1 MITSQA
7 DRHALVT
14 KLNAL
19 IENEINDLVRSEAN
33 GDQRRGKIAAYRA
46 VIELV
51 TPKEV
56 RQPVEQADYGFG
68 SAVAGTYP

>member
-14 KLNAL
+14 KLNTL
-19 IENEINDLVRSEAN
+19 IDDETNALVRSEEN
-33 GDQRRGKIAAYRA
+33 GDQRRGKIAAYRS

-56 RQPVEQADYGFG
+56 RQPISNADYGFG

>member
-14 KLNAL
+14 KLNTL
-19 IENEINDLVRSEAN
+19 IANETNNLIRSEEN
-33 GDQRRGKIAAYRA
+33 GDQRRGKIAAYQS

-56 RQPVEQADYGFG
+56 RQPIATADYGFG
-68 SAVAGTYP
+68 ERVEGTY